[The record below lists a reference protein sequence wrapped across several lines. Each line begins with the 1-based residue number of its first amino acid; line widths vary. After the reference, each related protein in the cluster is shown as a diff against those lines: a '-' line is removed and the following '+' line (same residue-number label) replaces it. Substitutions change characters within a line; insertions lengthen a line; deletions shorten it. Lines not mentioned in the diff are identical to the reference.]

1 MQKIHANFNRKPCL
15 QEIINLLAL
24 KNPFLQLN
32 NVDYMLN
39 RLLNNFI
46 IANPFF
52 CLGVYKKDVLIGG
65 DLPVLQVKED
75 ANDLNSNLDFL

>member
-1 MQKIHANFNRKPCL
+1 
-15 QEIINLLAL
+15 
-24 KNPFLQLN
+24 
-32 NVDYMLN
+32 MLN

-65 DLPVLQVKED
+65 DLPVLQVTCKED
-75 ANDLNSNLDFL
+75 ANDLNSNLDFKI